1 MSTTTPSPRAHAILI
16 TGCSSGIGLCLAHG
30 LRQRGYKVFATARKP
45 ADVARLADEGF
56 DTLQLDLDS
65 SDSIQLAVERLLAK
79 TGGKLSTLI
88 NNGAYGQHG
97 AVEDL
102 SRETLRRQF
111 ETNVF
116 GTMELTNRL
125 MPVFRAQGSGRIIQ
139 ISSVLGFVSLAYR
152 GAYNATKHA
161 LEAFSDTLRLELRG
175 SGIHV
180 VLVEPGPIESRFRQN
195 AYTAFKANID
205 SAQSAHRIT
214 YAALEK
220 RLAGEG
226 GELPF
231 TLPPQAV
238 LKKVVRALEARH
250 PKVRYYVTVPTHM
263 FAVLKRLLPSRWID
277 GILLSASGTPRR
289 TPPS

>member
-1 MSTTTPSPRAHAILI
+1 MSATTASPRAHAILI

-45 ADVARLADEGF
+45 ADVARLADKGF
-56 DTLQLDLDS
+56 DALQLDLAS
-65 SDSIQLAVERLLAK
+65 SESIQLAVERLLTK

-88 NNGAYGQHG
+88 NNGAYGQPG

-161 LEAFSDTLRLELRG
+161 LEALSDTLRPELRG
-175 SGIHV
+175 SGIPV
-180 VLVEPGPIESRFRQN
+180 VLVEPGPTKSRFRQN
-195 AYTAFKANID
+195 AYAAFKANIE
-205 SAQSAHRIT
+205 SGQ
-214 YAALEK
+214 
-220 RLAGEG
+220 
-226 GELPF
+226 
-231 TLPPQAV
+231 
-238 LKKVVRALEARH
+238 RH
-250 PKVRYYVTVPTHM
+250 HPV
-263 FAVLKRLLPSRWID
+263 S
-277 GILLSASGTPRR
+277 
-289 TPPS
+289 